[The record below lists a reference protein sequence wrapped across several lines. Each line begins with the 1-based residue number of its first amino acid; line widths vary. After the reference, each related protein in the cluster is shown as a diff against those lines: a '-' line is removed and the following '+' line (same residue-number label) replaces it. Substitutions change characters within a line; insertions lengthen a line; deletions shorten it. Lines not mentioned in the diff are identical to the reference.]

1 MGHWL
6 TTSDG
11 VERSAAEWS
20 GVTSGSL
27 FHECESFFNGPTEPH
42 IIVNV
47 MKESESLPILVGIF
61 GKMGSLSSGRKKSIC
76 KM

>member
-1 MGHWL
+1 MTERNGAQR
-6 TTSDG
+6 SG
-11 VERSAAEWS
+11 VECS
-20 GVTSGSL
+20 GVMSGSL

-47 MKESESLPILVGIF
+47 MKESESLPIIVGIF
-61 GKMGSLSSGRKKSIC
+61 DKNRVDKFSPKKSIC

>member
-1 MGHWL
+1 MKHWL

-11 VERSAAEWS
+11 AERSAAEWS

-27 FHECESFFNGPTEPH
+27 VHECESFFNGPTEPH

-47 MKESESLPILVGIF
+47 MKESESLPIANLVGIF
-61 GKMGSLSSGRKKSIC
+61 DKNRVVKFSPKKSI
-76 KM
+76 